1 MFSLLDVADVDGGL
15 GAGEGGGK
23 EDTIDLKTTLLPT
36 SSVSPLL
43 YPVYLR
49 AELLWGSAG
58 HCDSAWL

>member
-1 MFSLLDVADVDGGL
+1 MSSLLDVADLDGGV
-15 GAGEGGGK
+15 GVGEGGGK

-58 HCDSAWL
+58 HSDSDGL